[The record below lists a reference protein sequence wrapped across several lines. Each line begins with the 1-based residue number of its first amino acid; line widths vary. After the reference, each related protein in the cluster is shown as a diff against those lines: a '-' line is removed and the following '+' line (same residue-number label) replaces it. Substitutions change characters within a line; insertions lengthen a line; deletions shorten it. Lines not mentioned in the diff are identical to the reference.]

1 MTEVILTGSADSRV
15 QCPGNCEYNW
25 DTNCWRDGD

>member
-1 MTEVILTGSADSRV
+1 MTEIIMDTLSGNRV

-25 DTNCWRDGD
+25 DTNCWRNGD